1 MYLSK
6 PALAWLFVV
15 GAGLVGWLLWWSSD
29 HRGEPVAA
37 AVQQPAAPAP
47 QTLRLTIVTPDG
59 ETSRDVTIQA
69 DPVPDVAPA
78 RASRGAPAARP
89 ATGRPAAAP
98 HVSNVDQDL
107 VVLAH
112 DGAIVYLGNDGELTA
127 NTGDVRSSG
136 AVTIDSEG
144 STLQTGRST
153 VTTAPDPAATSDPAG
168 GPDHATGAV
177 RAADGEVVNEFAP
190 HLGGRSVAIAGY
202 ENHSVNVAGNDQIVT
217 YDDSNVYVNRNGEIM
232 GNTGDTDSSG
242 LNALFVVRSVVRSG
256 DSADA
261 PPGQEPEE
269 PEEPEE
275 EEELRAGTLAATAG
289 SPTGSGAVTDD
300 DGGTTASG
308 RNPLVIGGDGYD
320 DLGVRSGG
328 NRNIVTYD
336 DSNVVI
342 GGTGAAMTQIGDSD
356 TGGAVVMAIIDSRVE
371 AGDAF

>member
-1 MYLSK
+1 MYVSK
-6 PALAWLFVV
+6 QALAWLFVL

-29 HRGEPVAA
+29 HRGEPVVAA
-37 AVQQPAAPAP
+37 AEQPAAPQP

-59 ETSRDVTIQA
+59 ETIREV
-69 DPVPDVAPA
+69 PVRAGAAPDGETTREVPVKAAPATGAAPA
-78 RASRGAPAARP
+78 RQ
-89 ATGRPAAAP
+89 
-98 HVSNVDQDL
+98 NVDHDL
-107 VVLAH
+107 TVLAH
-112 DGAIVYLGNDGELTA
+112 DGAIVYVGDDGELTA
-127 NTGDVRSSG
+127 NTGDVQSSG

-144 STLQTGRST
+144 STLQTGQST
-153 VTTAPDPAATSDPAG
+153 VTLAAD
-168 GPDHATGAV
+168 PDHATGAV
-177 RAADGEVVNEFAP
+177 RDADGEVVNEFAP
-190 HLGGRSVAIAGY
+190 HLGDRAVAIAGY

-275 EEELRAGTLAATAG
+275 EADLAAGTLAATGG

-320 DLGVRSGG
+320 DLGIRSSG
-328 NRNIVTYD
+328 NRNVVTYD

-342 GGTGAAMTQIGDSD
+342 GGTGGAMTQIGDAD
-356 TGGAVVMAIIDSRVE
+356 TGGAVVMAIIDSHVE